1 MPIVVERVARF
12 NACHVLSKVS
22 AQRKENTM
30 KYRKIKKQAKRFLEG
45 KNPKGIGFHREVRY
59 PRTDGT
65 CIITELIPN
74 GRKFRNAVTSYI
86 GVPCHWD
93 SPYIIDIWES
103 EQD

>member
-1 MPIVVERVARF
+1 
-12 NACHVLSKVS
+12 
-22 AQRKENTM
+22 M
-30 KYRKIKKQAKRFLEG
+30 KMRQYKKQAKRFLQG
-45 KNPKGIGFHREVRY
+45 KTPKGIRFHQEVRY

-74 GRKFRNAVTSYI
+74 ARRFRQMVTYYI

-93 SPYIIDIWES
+93 SPYIVDIWER

>member
-1 MPIVVERVARF
+1 
-12 NACHVLSKVS
+12 
-22 AQRKENTM
+22 M

-45 KNPKGIGFHREVRY
+45 KTPKGIGFHQEVRY